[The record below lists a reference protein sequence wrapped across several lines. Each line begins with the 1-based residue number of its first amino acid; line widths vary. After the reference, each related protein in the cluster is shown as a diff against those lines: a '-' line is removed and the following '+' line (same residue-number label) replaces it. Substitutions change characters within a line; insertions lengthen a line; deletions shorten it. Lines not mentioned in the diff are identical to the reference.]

1 MPETNGSIS
10 KLAWILGASLVI
22 SALIGAGAFYKV
34 KGMDRS
40 LTVTGSAKK
49 QVTADLAK
57 WSSSFSRTVGEP
69 DLKSGYAS
77 MASDLKAVKKF
88 FLDRG
93 VKESDLVISP
103 VYLDQQY
110 RDPNSQAPQQYN
122 LRQTVELQLNDIKKI
137 GDLAK
142 DTQALINQGVIF
154 APGAPEYY
162 YSKLPETRVELLG
175 EAVNDAHDRADKI
188 AQAGGRRVGS
198 LKEAS
203 VGVTQVTSVNSIDVS
218 DYGTYDTSKPDKD
231 VMITVKTTFS
241 LE

>member
-1 MPETNGSIS
+1 MSETNN
-10 KLAWILGASLVI
+10 LTRVAWILGLCLVL
-22 SALIGAGAFYKV
+22 SALISAGVFYKV

-57 WSSSFSRTVGEP
+57 WNSSFSRTVAES
-69 DLKSGYAS
+69 DLKSGYS
-77 MASDLKAVKKF
+77 TMAADLKAVKKF
-88 FLDRG
+88 FADRG
-93 VKESDLVISP
+93 IQESNLVISP

-110 RDPNSQAPQQYN
+110 KDPNNQGPQLYN
-122 LRQTVELQLNDIKKI
+122 LRQTVELQIKDIKKLT
-137 GDLAK
+137 DLAK

-154 APGAPEYY
+154 SPGAPEYY
-162 YSKLPETRVELLG
+162 YTELPQARVDLLSD
-175 EAVNDAHDRADKI
+175 AVNDARARAEKI
-188 AQAGGRRVGS
+188 AGAGGRKVGS

-203 VGVTQVTSVNSIDVS
+203 VGVTQVTSVNSIDIS

-231 VMITVKTTFS
+231 VMITVKATFS

>member
-1 MPETNGSIS
+1 MLETNNAS
-10 KLAWILGASLVI
+10 KFAWILGFCLIVSTV
-22 SALIGAGAFYKV
+22 IGAGVFYKV
-34 KGMDRS
+34 KGMDQS

-49 QVTADLAK
+49 MVTADVAK
-57 WSSSFSRTVGEP
+57 WNSNFSRSVAEP
-69 DLKSGYAS
+69 DLRSGYSA

-88 FLDRG
+88 FTDRG

-110 RDPNSQAPQQYN
+110 RDPNNQGPQMYN
-122 LRQTVELQLNDIKKI
+122 LRQTVELQLKDIQKVT
-137 GDLAK
+137 DLAK
-142 DTQALINQGVIF
+142 ETQSLINQGVIF

-175 EAVNDAHDRADKI
+175 DAVNDARSRAEKI
-188 AQAGGRRVGS
+188 AEAGGKKVGS

-203 VGVTQVTSVNSIDVS
+203 VGVTQVTSVNSIDIS

-231 VMITVKTTFS
+231 VMITVKATFT
-241 LE
+241 LK